1 VYHFFELCSKI
12 LGEEVQYEKEAGEY
26 YDLVVEET
34 LPRLKSDGV
43 KYDAILVDEG
53 QDFNSGMLKVVFSLL
68 NDETNNLTVAL
79 DEGQNIYG
87 CDLSWQ
93 EKGEKYP
100 AHVESIS
107 KVYRNTVEIRDFAQ
121 KFISKSV
128 GDYAEMGSTYC
139 DVHGPKPEFKRLESY
154 EQITAFVADTIKTL
168 SEQGE
173 YPLSEMAILYA
184 RRSLKESDN
193 SLIPKMFADGLEA
206 KGIMSSWISEDYR
219 AKRSYDITTE
229 TISISTIHSA
239 KGLDYAC
246 VFLVGLDQLEP
257 GIWSEDQIRRLVYV
271 AITRA
276 RHRLFIPY
284 VNETEFIRNLI
295 SCL

>member
-1 VYHFFELCSKI
+1 
-12 LGEEVQYEKEAGEY
+12 
-26 YDLVVEET
+26 
-34 LPRLKSDGV
+34 
-43 KYDAILVDEG
+43 
-53 QDFNSGMLKVVFSLL
+53 
-68 NDETNNLTVAL
+68 
-79 DEGQNIYG
+79 
-87 CDLSWQ
+87 
-93 EKGEKYP
+93 
-100 AHVESIS
+100 
-107 KVYRNTVEIRDFAQ
+107 VEIRDFAQ
-121 KFISKSV
+121 RFMSKTV
-128 GDYAEMGSTYC
+128 GKYEEMGSTYC
-139 DVHGPKPEFKRLESY
+139 DVHGPKPELKRLESY
-154 EQITAFVADTIKTL
+154 DEITGFVADMIKSF
-168 SEQGE
+168 SEQEE

-184 RRSLKESDN
+184 RRSLKEIEN
-193 SLIPKMFADGLEA
+193 HLIPELFADGLEA

-284 VNETEFIRNLI
+284 VRETELIRDLI
-295 SCL
+295 SCVK